1 MGGSTTAPS
10 SVRLLD
16 WLEGFGPEQ
25 TRVVDVR
32 RILGILSGQDFTLDW
47 RILPS
52 LYRTDRKKYLFH
64 KRRIDR
70 LLRGSPSSVN
80 AKRPWTPRRAV
91 LGGPVNRLP
100 EFTEV
105 NGFFWNDNDGNHRVV
120 VAKRKGH
127 LRMKGTSYSRPVQA
141 RNSPSSSP
149 MGSESRSSGRG
160 TESVESCEVANPVYR
175 SSIAESVSSAQ
186 NDRFTADVQ
195 GPACWEE
202 LR

>member
-1 MGGSTTAPS
+1 MALVLAMSRGTQGGGSKTAPS

-25 TRVVDVR
+25 ARVVDVR
-32 RILGILSGQDFTLDW
+32 RILGILSGEDFTSDW

-120 VAKRKGH
+120 VAKRKCY
-127 LRMKGTSYSRPVQA
+127 LRMKGLVTRGRFKPETPPPLLQWVASIEAQAEAPRASSRA
-141 RNSPSSSP
+141 RWPAP
-149 MGSESRSSGRG
+149 HIAPLLPRR
-160 TESVESCEVANPVYR
+160 YR
-175 SSIAESVSSAQ
+175 
-186 NDRFTADVQ
+186 
-195 GPACWEE
+195 
-202 LR
+202 LRKTTP